1 MNWLQKFMMGRY
13 GVDQMNIGVLILSMV
28 CTFTAS
34 LTRWLLL
41 SILGTALLAYGVFR
55 MFSRNVSA
63 RSKENQKFLVFWNK
77 VKGIWYKIKDWF
89 SGKKRR
95 FADRKTH
102 CYFSCPKCKR
112 KLRVPKGKGKIEI
125 SCPICGTKFIKKT

>member
-77 VKGIWYKIKDWF
+77 VKGIWYRIKDWF